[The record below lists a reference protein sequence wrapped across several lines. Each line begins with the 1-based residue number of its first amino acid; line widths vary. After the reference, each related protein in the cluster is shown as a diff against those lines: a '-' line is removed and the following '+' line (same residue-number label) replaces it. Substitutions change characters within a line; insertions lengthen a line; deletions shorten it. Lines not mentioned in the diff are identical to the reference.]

1 MRLTLYF
8 IFGGLGSGAVVAAYF
23 LSLAGGISRGDL
35 ILPDLTGG
43 AVLAIGIASVWA
55 PVGPRLRHVRLL
67 VRPIRS
73 WTFYETYA
81 ACAFFITLAILA
93 KVPVATVELL
103 VAFCAFAVMICQAQV
118 ARSSKSRPAWRA
130 KEIPSLF
137 VIMGL
142 TSGVGLIALLGAII
156 PYIIRG
162 GTLAPMAGM
171 TLAVMGAYRWR
182 EYARNVDAALRGE
195 IASLSRTVYI
205 VAYGVP
211 FILYLA
217 ALFPWP
223 LADWLLPTAGVAAIV
238 GGTIWTHTVIARL
251 GHRRDFIASPIGL

>member
-8 IFGGLGSGAVVAAYF
+8 IFSGLGSGAVVAAYL

-43 AVLAIGIASVWA
+43 AVLAIGIALVWA
-55 PVGPRLRHVRLL
+55 PVGPRVRQVRLL
-67 VRPIRS
+67 LRPTRS

-81 ACAFFITLAILA
+81 AGAFFVALAILA
-93 KVPVATVELL
+93 KVPLPTVELS
-103 VAFCAFAVMICQAQV
+103 VALCAFTVMICQAQI

-130 KEIPSLF
+130 DEIPSLI

-142 TSGVGLIALLGAII
+142 TTGVGLIALLSAII

-162 GTLAPMAGM
+162 GTLASVAGM

-182 EYARNVDAALRGE
+182 EYARNVDTALRGE
-195 IASLSRTVYI
+195 IASLSRMLYTVP
-205 VAYGVP
+205 YGVP

-217 ALFPWP
+217 ALVPWP
-223 LADWLLPTAGVAAIV
+223 LAGWLLPIAGVAALI